1 MNRSRAGGELVK
13 YAIYLLSSLL
23 NIVVVE
29 VLSDIVVRSVALDV
43 AIVVLHIAVL
53 DLDLVDIGI
62 AFDKWMGSNTTAF
75 GGADLDVRF
84 GAPIATSAD
93 LNGTWSRNDDSMHEI
108 GRDLLHLRRSG

>member
-1 MNRSRAGGELVK
+1 MSP
-13 YAIYLLSSLL
+13 LL

-29 VLSDIVVRSVALDV
+29 VLSNIVVRSVALDV

-62 AFDKWMGSNTTAF
+62 AFNKWIGTNTSAF

-93 LNGTWSRNDDSMHEI
+93 LGGSWSRIDDSRHEI
-108 GRDLLHLRRSG
+108 GRDSLHLRRPGKFYIEMPTGEP